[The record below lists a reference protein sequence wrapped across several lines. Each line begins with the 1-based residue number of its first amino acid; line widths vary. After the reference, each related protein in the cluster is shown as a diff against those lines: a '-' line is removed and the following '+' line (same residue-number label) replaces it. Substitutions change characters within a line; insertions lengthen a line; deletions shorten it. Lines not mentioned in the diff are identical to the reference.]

1 MAEILYSRL
10 SPYAAK
16 ARMAVLHVGFP
27 ATPRAVDAMEPTA
40 AFLDENPLGKLPVL
54 LLDDGRAIHDS
65 RVIMRFL
72 DNWSGGRLYPADAE
86 AMIDVARRESLID
99 GVCDCL
105 QAIMFE
111 KRYRP
116 QEKIHQGWID
126 RQWGK
131 ATRTLA
137 WLEAE
142 IGDEPMEVDAGALAL
157 RGMLGYLSI
166 RFEGEWERNCP
177 RLAAWPGRFDE
188 AHPALAVAAPKLRE
202 A

>member
-1 MAEILYSRL
+1 MNTVAEILYSKL

-27 ATPRAVDAMEPTA
+27 ATPRAIDAIEPTA
-40 AFLDENPLGKLPVL
+40 AFLEANPLGKLPVL

-72 DNWSGGRLYPADAE
+72 DLWSGGRLYPAGAE
-86 AMIDVARRESLID
+86 ATIEVARRESLID

-116 QEKIHQGWID
+116 EEKIHPGWID
-126 RQWGK
+126 RQWAK
-131 ATRTLA
+131 ATRSLA
-137 WLEAE
+137 WLETDVGGQP
-142 IGDEPMEVDAGALAL
+142 IEVDAGVLAL

-166 RFEGEWERNCP
+166 RFEGQWEETCP
-177 RLAAWPGRFDE
+177 GLVSWLARFDE
-188 AHPALAVAAPKLRE
+188 AHPELAAVAPGL
-202 A
+202 

>member
-27 ATPRAVDAMEPTA
+27 AKHRAVDAIEPTD
-40 AFLDENPLGKLPVL
+40 AFLEANPLGKLPVL

-72 DNWSGGRLYPADAE
+72 DLWSDGRFYPQDTAAQIE
-86 AMIDVARRESLID
+86 AAQRESLAD

-116 QEKIHQGWID
+116 EDKIHEDWIV
-126 RQWGK
+126 RQWEK
-131 ATRTLA
+131 ASRALKQ
-137 WLEAE
+137 LESMVGAA
-142 IGDEPMEVDAGALAL
+142 PVQVDAGALAL
-157 RGMLGYLSI
+157 RGMLGYLSV
-166 RFEGEWERNCP
+166 RFEGQWEDSCP
-177 RLAAWPGRFDE
+177 GLVSWLARFDE
-188 AHPALAVAAPKLRE
+188 AHPELAAVAPGL
-202 A
+202 

>member
-1 MAEILYSRL
+1 MAEILYSGL

-27 ATPRAVDAMEPTA
+27 ATPRAVDAIDPSA
-40 AFLDENPLGKLPVL
+40 AFLEANPLGKLPVL

-65 RVIMRFL
+65 RVVMRFL
-72 DNWSGGRLYPADAE
+72 DLWSGGRLYPGDPE
-86 AMIDVARRESLID
+86 ATIEVARRESLVD
-99 GVCDCL
+99 GICDCL

-116 QEKIHQGWID
+116 GDKIHQGWID

-131 ATRTLA
+131 ATRALA
-137 WLEAE
+137 WLEADVGGKP
-142 IGDEPMEVDAGALAL
+142 IEVDAGALAL

-166 RFEGEWERNCP
+166 RFEGQWEESCP
-177 RLAAWPGRFDE
+177 GLASWLVRFDE
-188 AHPALAVAAPKLRE
+188 AYPALAAAAPRL
-202 A
+202 

>member
-16 ARMAVLHVGFP
+16 ARMAVLYVGFP
-27 ATPRAVDAMEPTA
+27 ATPRAVDAIEPTA
-40 AFLDENPLGKLPVL
+40 AFLDANPLGKLPVL

-72 DNWSGGRLYPADAE
+72 DHWSGGRLYPADAG
-86 AMIDVARRESLID
+86 AMIEVARRESLID

-116 QEKIHQGWID
+116 EDKVHPGWIE
-126 RQWGK
+126 RQWSK
-131 ATRTLA
+131 ATRALA
-137 WLEAE
+137 CLEAE
-142 IGDEPMEVDAGALAL
+142 IGDEPIDVDAGALAL

-166 RFEGEWERNCP
+166 RFEGEWEERFS
-177 RLAAWPGRFDE
+177 RLAGWSGRFDD
-188 AHPALAVAAPKLRE
+188 AHPPLAVAAPSLQGP
-202 A
+202 

>member
-27 ATPRAVDAMEPTA
+27 ADPRAVDAIEPTA
-40 AFLDENPLGKLPVL
+40 AFLEANPLGKLPVL

-72 DNWSGGRLYPADAE
+72 DFWSDGQFYPRDA
-86 AMIDVARRESLID
+86 AAQIDAALRESLAD
-99 GVCDCL
+99 GVSDCL

-116 QEKIHQGWID
+116 EDKIHEGWIV
-126 RQWGK
+126 RQWEK
-131 ATRTLA
+131 ASRALKL
-137 WLEAE
+137 LEAMVAATPVD
-142 IGDEPMEVDAGALAL
+142 IDAGALAL
-157 RGMLGYLSI
+157 RGMLGYLSV
-166 RFEGEWERNCP
+166 RFEGQWEDSCP
-177 RLAAWPGRFDE
+177 GLVSWLTRFDE
-188 AHPALAVAAPKLRE
+188 AHPELAAVAPGL
-202 A
+202 